1 MQRDSEKCLE
11 ILTGKP
17 KFLRDACN
25 CLTTQHRGNQTRP
38 EEEINLFS
46 CISTEGNA
54 SLFLGPRNEIRLFRA
69 YNVSWY
75 LEDNLQLVVG
85 GKEWDRKSGTEVE
98 EGLDGERDLLVVVE
112 WYVLHYTFVS
122 FPPEKLGS
130 LRERRAL
137 YSPCMPRD

>member
-1 MQRDSEKCLE
+1 MQRESEKCLE

-38 EEEINLFS
+38 EEETDLFS
-46 CISTEGNA
+46 CVSTEGNA
-54 SLFLGPRNEIRLFRA
+54 SLFLGPRSGIRLFRGIQ
-69 YNVSWY
+69 VLWY

-85 GKEWDRKSGTEVE
+85 GDEWDRKSGTEVE

-112 WYVLHYTFVS
+112 WYVLHYTFVN